1 MNRKK
6 KDIPPKSLEQLLEET
21 ETKKKT
27 LLKILEKITKEN
39 PKDQTPNWFLET
51 AFMVLLW
58 AIEAQYLLTKHT
70 ILLIFK
76 FKTNE
81 PNLL

>member
-6 KDIPPKSLEQLLEET
+6 KMEPPKSLEQLLEEA

-39 PKDQTPNWFLET
+39 SENQSPN
-51 AFMVLLW
+51 
-58 AIEAQYLLTKHT
+58 
-70 ILLIFK
+70 
-76 FKTNE
+76 
-81 PNLL
+81 